1 MDSEEAPMRKVLV
14 SEIVSLDGV
23 VESPEKWHFP
33 YFNDQMGEAIGAAMA
48 QADAMLLGRVTY
60 EEFAAFWPAQSS
72 SDEDQQ
78 FTDYMNNT
86 PKFVVSKTL
95 EEPLEWN
102 NSTLI
107 KENVAE
113 EITKLKQQPGKD
125 ISITGSPTLVRSLL
139 EEGLLDELRLMVHPI
154 VVGSGKRLFEDGS
167 HQKALK
173 LVDSKT
179 FGTGVLYLSYQPA
192 QS

>member
-1 MDSEEAPMRKVLV
+1 MESEEAPMRKVIA

-23 VESPEKWHFP
+23 VESLDKWHFP
-33 YFNDQMGEAIGAAMA
+33 YFNDEMGEAIGAAMA

-60 EEFAAFWPAQSS
+60 EEFAAFWPSQEPS
-72 SDEDQQ
+72 EDDQEI
-78 FTDYMNNT
+78 TAYMNNT
-86 PKFVVSKTL
+86 RKFVVSKTL

-107 KENVAE
+107 NGDVAE

-139 EEGLLDELRLMVHPI
+139 QDDLLDELRLMVHPVI
-154 VVGSGKRLFEDGS
+154 VGSGKRLFEDGS
-167 HQKALK
+167 DQKALQ
-173 LVDSKT
+173 LVNSKT
-179 FGTGVLYLSYQPA
+179 FSTGVLYLTYQRA